1 MHGTENDSGTDDDPS
16 LYKICR
22 PVERFDSRLAELI
35 DDLFET
41 MDTAEGAGL
50 AAPQVGVLRRVVVID
65 AGEGRGV
72 L

>member
-1 MHGTENDSGTDDDPS
+1 MALRTIRTDDDPS

-22 PVERFDSRLAELI
+22 PVERFDSRVAELI

-50 AAPQVGVLRRVVVID
+50 AAPQVGVLRRAVPSS
-65 AGEGRGV
+65 ATRG
-72 L
+72 